1 MAIVMAQDRTV
12 RLYES
17 KNLLD
22 WSLSSEV
29 GPFGFTEGVW
39 ECPDLV
45 RVPIEGGDDAAW
57 VLLLSVQSGGPAGGS
72 GLQYL
77 VVDYDGHTF
86 APIGEARW
94 VDFGSDF
101 YAGVAYTDAPE
112 PVIHAWMNMESDMAE
127 MSR

>member
-45 RVPIEGGDDAAW
+45 RVPIEGGDDAAT
-57 VLLLSVQSGGPAGGS
+57 VDAKRRKGLQVGEQSGAAGRI
-72 GLQYL
+72 
-77 VVDYDGHTF
+77 D
-86 APIGEARW
+86 
-94 VDFGSDF
+94 
-101 YAGVAYTDAPE
+101 AGDRNDVGDRAG
-112 PVIHAWMNMESDMAE
+112 
-127 MSR
+127 RG